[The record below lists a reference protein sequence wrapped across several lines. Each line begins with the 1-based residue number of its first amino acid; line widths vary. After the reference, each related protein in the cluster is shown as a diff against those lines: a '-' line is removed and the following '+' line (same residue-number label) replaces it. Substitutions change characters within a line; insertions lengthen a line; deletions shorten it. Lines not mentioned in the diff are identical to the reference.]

1 MRILFIVDGRSPTA
15 RNWIT
20 HFFTPENQVHLIST
34 SKCSGIPGL
43 ASLQVLPVAFSG
55 TGAPPTAGQPGK
67 TGAMA
72 ALRQAAPM
80 GLRTFIR
87 QWLGPLTVPAT
98 TRRLQ
103 AMISE
108 IEPDLIHAMRY
119 PYEGILAARA
129 RQKSGRA
136 APLIVSVWGND
147 FTLHAR
153 SNPLIMFHTRRALH
167 STDAL
172 HTDCQRDL
180 RLARELGFSPDK
192 PAAVLPGSG
201 GVRASIFYPPEAP
214 REPTPPVI
222 INPRGFRTYI
232 RNDSYFKAIPLVLEK
247 YPEVR
252 FVSPAAAHELE
263 AQRWVQEYGIERAV
277 ELLPLVPQGRMAEL
291 FRQAHIVVSP
301 STHDGTP
308 NTLLEAMACGCFPV
322 AGDIESI
329 REWLTDGEN
338 GLLVD
343 PGDHRALA
351 DAILRGIE
359 DQALRQQA
367 VAANLE
373 MIASRANYQAVM
385 VRAGQFYAEV
395 LAK

>member
-20 HFFTPENQVHLIST
+20 HFVTSGNQVHLIST

-67 TGAMA
+67 SGALA
-72 ALRQAAPM
+72 ALRQSAPM

-87 QWLGPLTVPAT
+87 QWLGPLTLPAT

-103 AMISE
+103 AIIAE

-119 PYEGILAARA
+119 PFEGILAASA
-129 RQKSGRA
+129 THNSGSN

-153 SNPLIMFHTRRALH
+153 SNPLIMLHTRRALRR
-167 STDAL
+167 TDAL

-180 RLARELGFSPDK
+180 RLARQLGFPPEK
-192 PAAVLPGSG
+192 QAVVLPGSG
-201 GVRASIFYPPEAP
+201 GVRESIFFPPASP
-214 REPTPPVI
+214 RPASPPVI

-247 YPEVR
+247 YPEAR
-252 FVSPAAAHELE
+252 FISPAAAHELE
-263 AQRWVQEYGIERAV
+263 AQKWVQEYSLEHAV

-343 PGDHRALA
+343 PGDPRALA
-351 DAILRGIE
+351 DAIVRGIE
-359 DQALRQQA
+359 DQALRRQA

-373 MIASRANYQAVM
+373 MIAARANFQAVM
-385 VRAGQFYAEV
+385 VQAEQFYAEV
-395 LAK
+395 LGR

>member
-1 MRILFIVDGRSPTA
+1 MRILYIVDGRSPTA

-20 HFFTPENQVHLIST
+20 DFITPEHQVHLIST
-34 SKCSGIPGL
+34 SQCSGIPGL
-43 ASLQVLPVAFSG
+43 ASLQVLPAAFSG

-67 TGAMA
+67 PGAMA

-87 QWLGPLTVPAT
+87 QWLGPLTLPAT
-98 TRRLQ
+98 ARRLQ
-103 AMISE
+103 AMINE
-108 IEPDLIHAMRY
+108 IQPDLIHAMRY
-119 PYEGILAARA
+119 PYEGILAANA
-129 RQKSGRA
+129 AQKAGSA

-153 SNPLIMFHTRRALH
+153 SNPLIMAATRRALRR
-167 STDAL
+167 TDAL

-180 RLARELGFSPDK
+180 RLARQLGFSPDR
-192 PAAVLPGSG
+192 PAVVLPGSG
-201 GVRASIFYPPEAP
+201 GVRESIFYPPENP
-214 REPTPPVI
+214 PQPSPPVI

-232 RNDSYFKAIPLVLEK
+232 RNDSYFKAIPLVLQK
-247 YPEVR
+247 YPKAR
-252 FVSPAAAHELE
+252 FISPAAAHELE
-263 AQRWVQEYGIERAV
+263 AQKWVQEYSLEQAV

-291 FRQAHIVVSP
+291 FRQAHVVVSP

-343 PGDHRALA
+343 PADHRALA
-351 DAILRGIE
+351 AAIVRGIE
-359 DQALRQQA
+359 DQALRRQA

-373 MIASRANYQAVM
+373 MIDKRANFQAVM
-385 VRAGQFYAEV
+385 AQAEQFYAEV
-395 LAK
+395 RGQ